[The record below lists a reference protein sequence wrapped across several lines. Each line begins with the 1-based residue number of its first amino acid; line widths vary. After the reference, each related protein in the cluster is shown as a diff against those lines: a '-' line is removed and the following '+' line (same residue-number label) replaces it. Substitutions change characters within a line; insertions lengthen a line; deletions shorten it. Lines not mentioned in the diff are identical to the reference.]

1 MLRVEPTAL
10 PDVKTVNPQRIGDR
24 RGFFSET
31 YNRQRFAEAGIDVEF
46 VQDNH
51 SLSAA
56 AGTVRGLHFQSEP
69 FAQAKLVR
77 VVRGRI
83 LDVAVDLRRSSL
95 TFGRHVAVELSAEN
109 GCQLFVPVGFAHGFC
124 TLEPDT
130 EIVYKVS
137 GYYSAA
143 HDLGLL
149 WNDPALGIEWPVAPE
164 DAVLSDKDRR
174 QSPLAEL
181 PVYFG

>member
-1 MLRVEPTAL
+1 VLRVEPMAL
-10 PDVKTVNPQRIGDR
+10 PDVRIVNPQRIGDR

-31 YNRQRFAEAGIDVEF
+31 YNRQRFADAGIDVEF

-69 FAQAKLVR
+69 FAQAKLIR

-83 LDVAVDLRRSSL
+83 VDVAVDIRRSSP
-95 TFGRHVAVELSAEN
+95 TFGKHIAVELSAEN
-109 GCQLFVPVGFAHGFC
+109 GLQLFVPVGFAHGFC

-137 GYYSAA
+137 AYYSAA
-143 HDLGLL
+143 HDHGLR
-149 WNDPALGIEWPVAPE
+149 WNDPDLGIVWPVAPTE
-164 DAVLSDKDRR
+164 AVLSEKDRL
-174 QSPLAEL
+174 QALLAEL
-181 PVYFG
+181 PAYFP